1 MEKTHAI
8 YKLENNDKTFTLEI
22 NQNGD
27 GYLKRTARTRGLR
40 FLNQVHIHHHPTKK
54 LRRRPDEK
62 RSTLKGRKK
71 PKPSLKGKEKKPA
84 PSPLGDQPSQ
94 YFVLFNKAEIE
105 SRSGAEI
112 CRSNYQIS
120 RSKEGTN

>member
-1 MEKTHAI
+1 MDLSKRGFMNFLP
-8 YKLENNDKTFTLEI
+8 KPPPNFQTFHPF
-22 NQNGD
+22 GP
-27 GYLKRTARTRGLR
+27 TANYHLYDSSPPNFQG
-40 FLNQVHIHHHPTKK
+40 FQQQK

-62 RSTLKGRKK
+62 RSTLKGTKK

-112 CRSNYQIS
+112 CRSNYQIN